1 MTFEEVLTQ
10 ALAMLQRQGR
20 VSYRALK
27 RQFALD
33 DEYLEDLKVEIIEV
47 HQLAVDQNR
56 TMLVWTGAAGA
67 PSEQAPPSTQTAM
80 PRDRQADRAAQVYP
94 PPAAPRPPDAERRQ
108 LTVMFCDL
116 VDSTALSGQLDPEDL
131 REVVRA
137 YQATCTAV
145 IQHFDGSIAQYLG
158 DGLLVYFGY
167 PQAHEDD
174 AQRAVRAALGILEA
188 MGTLNTRLEQDKSIR
203 LAVRIGIHTGLVVV
217 GEMGGGGR
225 QEQLALG
232 ETPNVAA
239 RLQGLAAPDTVA
251 ISEATSHLIQ
261 GYFACHDL
269 GPHLL
274 RGLAAPVQVYR
285 VLGESGVQ
293 SRLEVASARGLTPLV
308 GRESEVTLLLER
320 WDQAK
325 DGTGQVVLLSGE
337 AGIGKS
343 RLVQALQDQV
353 AGEPHTRIE
362 CRCSPYHQQSAL
374 APVIAHLERVLA
386 WDRDTVPQEKLQK
399 LEDALARHPWP
410 LPEVLPLLAALLSLL
425 LPAQYPPLTLTPERQ
440 KQKTLEA
447 LLAWLLA
454 ETELQPVLFI
464 VEDLHW
470 VDPSTLE
477 WLSLVVEQSPT
488 ARLYGLFTYRPE
500 FPLPWSARAH
510 LTPLTLSRLPR
521 PQAARLVHG
530 VTGGKSL
537 PAEILGQIV
546 VKTDGVPLFVEEL
559 TKTVLE
565 SGLLR
570 EAEDAYELTGPLPPL
585 AIPTTL
591 QDSLMARL
599 DRLAAVKA
607 VAQLGATIGR
617 QFGYELLRAVCP
629 LDDAPLQQHLR
640 QLVEAE
646 LLYQRGVPPQAT
658 YLFKHALI
666 QDAAYQS
673 LLKSTRQQYHQRI
686 AQVLVERFPETAETQ
701 PELLAHHY
709 TEAGLAEQAIPYWQ
723 QAGQRAIQ
731 RSANLEAI
739 SHLTRGLEVLKTLP
753 DSPEHLQHE
762 LDLQITFGQALTVTK
777 GYAAPEVE
785 HTYTRARELCQQV
798 GETPQ
803 LFPVLRGLWNFY
815 LIRRELR
822 TARALAEQLLSLAQ
836 RAQDPALLQQ
846 AHSALAG
853 ALVHLGEFSATQAH
867 LQQGLALY
875 DPQQHR
881 AQALPLEIDLGVF
894 FLAYMTRPLWLLGY
908 PDQALQRS
916 HEALTL
922 AQELTRPFSL
932 AYALAFAAWVHQFRR
947 EGQATHARAE
957 ALCALAREQGFAF
970 FLATGTMHRGWA
982 LAEQGQSIA
991 GMVQIHEGLAA
1002 YRATGA
1008 EVDRAYFLALLAEV
1022 YRQGKQDD
1030 EGLTVLEEAL
1040 ALVDQHASV
1049 MWEAELHRLKGELL
1063 LARSIE
1069 NQVEAEACFHEAL
1082 EIARR
1087 QQAKSLELRAAM
1099 SLSRLWQHQGKTEQA
1114 RQLLAEVYAWFTEGF
1129 DTADLK
1135 EAKALLEQ
1143 WA

>member
-1 MTFEEVLTQ
+1 
-10 ALAMLQRQGR
+10 
-20 VSYRALK
+20 
-27 RQFALD
+27 
-33 DEYLEDLKVEIIEV
+33 
-47 HQLAVDQNR
+47 
-56 TMLVWTGAAGA
+56 
-67 PSEQAPPSTQTAM
+67 
-80 PRDRQADRAAQVYP
+80 
-94 PPAAPRPPDAERRQ
+94 
-108 LTVMFCDL
+108 
-116 VDSTALSGQLDPEDL
+116 
-131 REVVRA
+131 
-137 YQATCTAV
+137 
-145 IQHFDGSIAQYLG
+145 
-158 DGLLVYFGY
+158 
-167 PQAHEDD
+167 
-174 AQRAVRAALGILEA
+174 VRAALGIIDA
-188 MGTLNTRLEQDKSIR
+188 MGALNTRLEQDKSIR
-203 LAVRIGIHTGLVVV
+203 LAVRLGIHTGLVVV
-217 GEMGGGGR
+217 GEIGGSGR

-239 RLQGLAAPDTVA
+239 RIQGLAVPDTVA
-251 ISEATSHLIQ
+251 ISEATSRLVQ
-261 GYFACHDL
+261 GYFVCHDL
-269 GPHLL
+269 GPHTL
-274 RGLAAPVQVYR
+274 RGLAVPMQVYR
-285 VLGESGVQ
+285 VLGESGAQ
-293 SRLEVASARGLTPLV
+293 SRLEVASARGLPPLV
-308 GRESEVTLLLER
+308 GRDSEVTLLLER
-320 WDQAK
+320 WEHVK
-325 DGTGQVVLLSGE
+325 DGTGQVVILSGE

-353 AGEPHTRIE
+353 AREPHTRIE
-362 CRCSPYHQQSAL
+362 CRCSPYHQHSAL

-386 WDRDTVPQEKLQK
+386 WERDTVPHEKLRK
-399 LEDALARHPWP
+399 LEEALARHPWP
-410 LPEVLPLLAALLSLL
+410 LPEVLPLLAALLSLP
-425 LPAQYPPLTLTPERQ
+425 LPAQYPLLMLTPERQ

-454 ETELQPVLFI
+454 ETEQQPVLFI

-488 ARLYGLFTYRPE
+488 VRLYGLFTYRPE

-537 PAEILGQIV
+537 PAEVLAQIV
-546 VKTDGVPLFVEEL
+546 AKTDGVPLFVEEL

-570 EAEDAYELTGPLPPL
+570 EVEGTYELARPLPPL
-585 AIPTTL
+585 AIPMTL

-599 DRLAAVKA
+599 DRLSAVKA

-617 QFGYELLRAVCP
+617 QFGYELLQAVSP
-629 LDDAPLQQHLR
+629 LDDAALQQGLR

-646 LLYQRGVPPQAT
+646 LVYQRGVPPQAT

-686 AQVLVERFPETAETQ
+686 AQVLAERFPETAETQ

-709 TEAGLAEQAIPYWQ
+709 TEAGLREEAVEYWQ
-723 QAGQRAIQ
+723 RAGRRAIQ
-731 RSANLEAI
+731 CSANLEAI
-739 SHLTRGLEVLKTLP
+739 SHLTKGLEVLKTLP

-762 LDLQITFGQALTVTK
+762 LDLQIALGQALTVTK
-777 GYAAPEVE
+777 GYASPEVG
-785 HTYTRARELCQQV
+785 HTYARARELCQQI

-803 LFPVLRGLWNFY
+803 LFSVLRGLWNFS

-822 TARALAEQLLSLAQ
+822 TARELAEHLLSLAQ

-875 DPQQHR
+875 DSLQRR
-881 AQALPLEIDLGVF
+881 ARALPLEIDLGVF

-922 AQELTRPFSL
+922 AEELAHPFSL
-932 AYALAFAAWVHQFRR
+932 TYALAFAAWVRQFRR

-970 FLATGTMHRGWA
+970 FLTTGTMHLGWA
-982 LAEQGQSIA
+982 LAEQGQRLE
-991 GMVQIHEGLAA
+991 GMVQMREGLTA
-1002 YRATGA
+1002 YQVTGA
-1008 EVDRAYFLALLAEV
+1008 EVDRPYFLALLAEA
-1022 YRQGKQDD
+1022 YGQGNRYDK
-1030 EGLTVLEEAL
+1030 GLEVLEEAL

-1063 LARSIE
+1063 LMHSAE
-1069 NQVEAEACFHEAL
+1069 HHTEAEACLRQAL
-1082 EIARR
+1082 NIARR

-1099 SLSRLWQHQGKTEQA
+1099 SLGRLWQRQGKTEHA

-1129 DTADLK
+1129 DTADLQ
-1135 EAKALLEQ
+1135 EAQALLGQ
-1143 WA
+1143 LA